1 MQCSYTDKGSQTALI
16 TCLSV
21 SLYACLWAFALM
33 PDAGRVAPIR
43 ACVLW
48 KCLVVAFSDS
58 VWNLNWCLSLLAHL
72 RFTWQQYNETIKR
85 VQCFSVSAQC
95 LLQAGRIMHVCAM
108 APSIPCCQVCIPNM
122 PSLSNQAKLPHNR
135 CRLLTPESRWC
146 RQKRHRCQCQD
157 WICPKI

>member
-21 SLYACLWAFALM
+21 SLCLNA
-33 PDAGRVAPIR
+33 AGRVAPIR

-58 VWNLNWCLSLLAHL
+58 VWNLDWCLSPRAHL

-85 VQCFSVSAQC
+85 VQCFSVPALC
-95 LLQAGRIMHVCAM
+95 LLQARRIMHVCAM
-108 APSIPCCQVCIPNM
+108 PPSIPCCQVCIPNM
-122 PSLSNQAKLPHNR
+122 PGLSNQAKLPHNR
-135 CRLLTPESRWC
+135 CRLLTPESR
-146 RQKRHRCQCQD
+146 
-157 WICPKI
+157 